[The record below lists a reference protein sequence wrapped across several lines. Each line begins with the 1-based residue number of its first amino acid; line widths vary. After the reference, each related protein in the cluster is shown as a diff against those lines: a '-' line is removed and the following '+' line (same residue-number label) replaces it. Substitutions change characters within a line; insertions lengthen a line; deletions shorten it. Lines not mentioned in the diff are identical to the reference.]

1 MNEWNIQSRAHACEV
16 CGETFTDQQPYHT
29 LLFDAPP
36 ALRRSDICV
45 PCAKRVKD
53 QRSLAGF
60 ISHWQGTY
68 EAPPDQPV
76 DPIQKDTAETL
87 LHKLVK
93 LNDPRY
99 VPAAFI
105 LAVMLERKRLL
116 KVKEQIN
123 RDGRRVFIYEHPK
136 TGDVFAITDPD
147 LHLDQLQDVQHDVA
161 RLLEHGLN
169 PPAAEPVAAP
179 EIPPAN
185 PDATP
190 AAAAAEEPVAAL

>member
-1 MNEWNIQSRAHACEV
+1 
-16 CGETFTDQQPYHT
+16 
-29 LLFDAPP
+29 
-36 ALRRSDICV
+36 
-45 PCAKRVKD
+45 VKD